1 MIETKTKTQTN
12 VTGLRCVKCNT
23 RYKEQ
28 PDLYTCPACGIEGI
42 LDVEYNYELV
52 RQQLNKKI
60 LAQDQ
65 RQSIWRYLPV
75 LPVGQNAKLPTLQLG
90 MTPLYNA
97 PQLARELALSK
108 LFIKDDTRNP
118 TGSFKDRA
126 SAIGVTKA
134 VELGRNTISV
144 ASTGN
149 AASSLAGFA
158 ANMGLRAFI
167 FVPETAPE
175 AKVTQLLV
183 YGATVFTVRGSYD
196 QAYYL
201 AMDAAAEFG
210 WYNRNCAINAY
221 LVEGKK
227 TCGLEIGEQLQDSKV
242 DWLAVAVGD
251 GCTIAGIWK
260 GMVEMQRLGVLSH
273 LPRLLGVQ
281 AEGAAPIYESFRT
294 GKPLEPVQ
302 ANTLADSIAVGQPR
316 NTTKALRA
324 VQASGG
330 TYIKVSDEAILEA
343 IPRLAQATGV
353 FAEPAGVT
361 SLAGVIAARASG
373 LIGAHERVIVVA
385 TGSGLKDIKS
395 ARRAVGEPFSVAPT
409 LDDVRAAL
417 KRT

>member
-1 MIETKTKTQTN
+1 MIETKTN
-12 VTGLRCVKCNT
+12 VTGLRCVKCGLH
-23 RYKEQ
+23 YEEQ
-28 PDLYTCPACGIEGI
+28 PNLYTCPACGIEGI
-42 LDVEYNYELV
+42 LDVEYDYDLV
-52 RQQLNKKI
+52 QRELNKES
-60 LAQDQ
+60 LAKNRMQN
-65 RQSIWRYLPV
+65 IWRYLPL
-75 LPVGQNAKLPTLQLG
+75 LPIGRSARLPTLQLG
-90 MTPLYNA
+90 MTPLYDA
-97 PQLARELALSK
+97 PQLARELGFGGL
-108 LFIKDDTRNP
+108 LIKDDTRNP
-118 TGSFKDRA
+118 TSSFKDRA

-134 VELGRNTISV
+134 AELGRDTISV

-183 YGATVFTVRGSYD
+183 YGATVFTVRGTYD

-227 TCGLEIGEQLQDSKV
+227 TCGLELGEQLQDAMA
-242 DWLAVAVGD
+242 DWLAVSVGD

-260 GMVEMQRLGVLSH
+260 GLVEMHKLGVLSR

-281 AEGAAPIYESFRT
+281 AEGAAPITAAFKS
-294 GKPLEPVQ
+294 GQPLQAVP

-316 NTTKALRA
+316 NATKALRA

-330 TYIKVSDEAILEA
+330 AYISVSDEAILAA
-343 IPRLAQATGV
+343 IPRLARGTGV
-353 FAEPAGVT
+353 FAEPAGVA
-361 SLAGVIAARASG
+361 SLAGAIAARASG
-373 LIGAHERVIVVA
+373 LISPRERVIVVA
-385 TGSGLKDIKS
+385 TGNGLKDIKN
-395 ARRAVGEPFSVAPT
+395 ARRAVGQPFSIAPA
-409 LDDVRAAL
+409 LDEVRAVL
-417 KRT
+417 TRPQR